1 SGEIDRCLKKVSEG
15 VEQFED
21 IWQKVHNA
29 TNSNQKEKYEAD
41 LKKEIKK
48 LQRLRDQIKSWMAS
62 GEIKDKSQLL
72 ENRKLIE
79 TQMERFKVVER
90 ETKTKA
96 YSKEGLGA
104 AQNKDPAQRE
114 REDVNSWLSASIDSL
129 NIQMDQ
135 YESEIESLMATGK
148 KKKMDKDKQDRI
160 DDLKEYIERHQFHI
174 KKLEILMRMLD
185 NQSIDCDQ
193 VNGGKCPT
201 CCLLGN
207 KQLSHGLQ
215 KNPALNINGC
225 LTCMIKNIKEDVEYY
240 LESSQDPDFSENLG
254 IYDDIDMEDLD
265 YPTPEITVG
274 KPVLGS
280 QESTDGSTPSS
291 ACGSS
296 PAPSPAINHSNDH
309 DTTIVP
315 HEKKRSSKSESDSR
329 SINILTINFQTNH
342 PVKPTVVRPLSN
354 NVSNSSSNI
363 INSTNINSNNNNNA
377 ISNSIGS
384 TKATPPPSTPTKPVS
399 GSTSQST
406 PNNSSTSSG
415 TSNHIIFNSQ
425 QNNTG

>member
-1 SGEIDRCLKKVSEG
+1 MAASRKLQGEIDRCLKKVAEG

-48 LQRLRDQIKSWMAS
+48 LQRLRDQIKSWLAS

-114 REDVNSWLSASIDSL
+114 REEVNSWLSSSIDTL

-135 YESEIESLMATGK
+135 FESEIESLLATQK
-148 KKKMDKDKQDRI
+148 KKKMDKDKSDRI
-160 DDLKEYIERHQFHI
+160 EDLKEYIDRHQYHI

-193 VNGGKCPT
+193 
-201 CCLLGN
+201 
-207 KQLSHGLQ
+207 
-215 KNPALNINGC
+215 
-225 LTCMIKNIKEDVEYY
+225 IKMIKEDVEYY
-240 LESSQDPDFSENLG
+240 IESSQDPDFSENLG
-254 IYDDIDMEDLD
+254 LYDDIDMDDLD
-265 YPTPEITVG
+265 YPTPEITH
-274 KPVLGS
+274 VLGGS
-280 QESTDGSTPSS
+280 HDSTDGSTPSS

-296 PAPSPAINHSNDH
+296 PAPSPATNHSNDH
-309 DTTIVP
+309 DAPTTP
-315 HEKKRSSKSESDSR
+315 HDKKRSSKNEESR
-329 SINILTINFQTNH
+329 SVSSTSQ
-342 PVKPTVVRPLSN
+342 PVKPLVVRPTTNSITN
-354 NVSNSSSNI
+354 NSTLNSNSSSNTN
-363 INSTNINSNNNNNA
+363 NSSSVSSSIVVVNSN
-377 ISNSIGS
+377 SSS
-384 TKATPPPSTPTKPVS
+384 KATPPPSTPTKPVS
-399 GSTSQST
+399 GSASQTT
-406 PNNSSTSSG
+406 PNNSNTSSG
-415 TSNHIIFNSQ
+415 TSNHLITSTSQHNS
-425 QNNTG
+425 TGRHSPEPSGLM